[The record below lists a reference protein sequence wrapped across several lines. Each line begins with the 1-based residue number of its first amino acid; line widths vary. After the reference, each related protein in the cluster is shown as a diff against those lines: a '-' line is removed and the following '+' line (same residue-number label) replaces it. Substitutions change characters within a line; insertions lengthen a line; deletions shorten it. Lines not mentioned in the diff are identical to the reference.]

1 MSLGNDMLGLAVQ
14 LPAAADNN
22 RIARTLS
29 RCEKEELGGTRE
41 YTQVATDQALAHL
54 CCYVSSCL
62 PTRMAD
68 ELGETSLG
76 DNVTVKYFDV
86 SLFVQGVPPRSSAP
100 SKWVALIE
108 TWVIQPAE

>member
-1 MSLGNDMLGLAVQ
+1 
-14 LPAAADNN
+14 
-22 RIARTLS
+22 
-29 RCEKEELGGTRE
+29 
-41 YTQVATDQALAHL
+41 
-54 CCYVSSCL
+54 
-62 PTRMAD
+62 MAD
-68 ELGETSLG
+68 ELGETSLV